1 MTKLSGSHHELNNIN
16 NIRAKASDKYDSSS
30 SNRYISD
37 TDSSLSS
44 DIERDKRINPSE
56 HKEMNRLDQA
66 VINKIKNKYQCNDTI
81 EHEPKFDNIFILSI
95 RTKDP
100 ASSNCQPPVK

>member
-1 MTKLSGSHHELNNIN
+1 MTKLSGSHHELNKIN
-16 NIRAKASDKYDSSS
+16 NIRAKSSDKYDSSS
-30 SNRYISD
+30 SNSYSSD
-37 TDSSLSS
+37 YDSSLSS

-56 HKEMNRLDQA
+56 HKDMNKLYH
-66 VINKIKNKYQCNDTI
+66 VVTNKIKNKYQCNDTI

-100 ASSNCQPPVK
+100 ASSNCQPPV